1 MAKNKTPPNT
11 IAQNKKALHD
21 YHIIETYEAGIM
33 LSGWEVKSLRAGKC
47 QLRDSYVIF
56 KNNEAWLLG
65 ALITPLLSASTHVR
79 TDDVAR
85 RKLLLK
91 RREIDKLAGQSEQSG
106 YTVVALS
113 MYWKNQ
119 HAKVKIALVKGK
131 QAHDKRETTKRRDWD
146 RQKQR
151 IMKQNTLVRG

>member
-21 YHIIETYEAGIM
+21 YHIIETYEAGIQ

-65 ALITPLLSASTHVR
+65 ALITPLLSASSHVI

-91 RREIDKLAGQSEQSG
+91 RREIDKLQGQSEQSG

-119 HAKVKIALVKGK
+119 YAKVKIALVKGK
-131 QAHDKRETTKRRDWD
+131 QDHDKRETSKRREWD

>member
-1 MAKNKTPPNT
+1 MSKHKTPPNT

-21 YHIIETYEAGIM
+21 YHIVETFEAGIA

-65 ALITPLLSASTHVR
+65 ALITPLLSASTHIK

-91 RREIDKLAGQSEQSG
+91 RREIDKLAGQAEQTG

-113 MYWKNQ
+113 MYWKR
-119 HAKVKIALVKGK
+119 HMVKVKIALVKGK
-131 QAHDKRETTKRRDWD
+131 QAHDKRETIKRRDWD

-151 IMKQNTLVRG
+151 IMKQHNR

>member
-1 MAKNKTPPNT
+1 MSKHKTPSNT

-21 YHIIETYEAGIM
+21 YHIIETFEAGIA

-56 KNNEAWLLG
+56 KDNEAWLLG
-65 ALITPLLSASTHVR
+65 ALITPLLSASTHVK

-91 RREIDKLAGQSEQSG
+91 RREIDKLAGQSEQTG

-113 MYWKNQ
+113 MFWKR
-119 HAKVKIALVKGK
+119 HLVKVKIALVKGK
-131 QAHDKRETTKRRDWD
+131 QSHDKRETMKNRDWD

-151 IMKQNTLVRG
+151 IMKQHNR